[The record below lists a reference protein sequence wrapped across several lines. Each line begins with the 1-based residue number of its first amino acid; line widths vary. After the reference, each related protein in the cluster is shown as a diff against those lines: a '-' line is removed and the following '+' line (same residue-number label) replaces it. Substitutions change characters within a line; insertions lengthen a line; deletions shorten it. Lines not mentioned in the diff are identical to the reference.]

1 MRARREAPAKDVLCS
16 YDIFYI
22 GTFIVL
28 TTKEVGS
35 DFTRRLDERVGTAR
49 RHEKWRLEYMTLL
62 ERDERMWEEGH
73 REGENLFAL
82 LVSKLM
88 KEGRS
93 EDVERAATDEAY
105 RKTLYAEYNLK

>member
-1 MRARREAPAKDVLCS
+1 MKAFL
-16 YDIFYI
+16 
-22 GTFIVL
+22 L

-35 DFTRRLDERVGTAR
+35 DFARRLDER
-49 RHEKWRLEYMTLL
+49 KWRLEYMTLL

>member
-1 MRARREAPAKDVLCS
+1 MLAQNLDQGA
-16 YDIFYI
+16 I
-22 GTFIVL
+22 GV
-28 TTKEVGS
+28 K
-35 DFTRRLDERVGTAR
+35 
-49 RHEKWRLEYMTLL
+49 
-62 ERDERMWEEGH
+62 
-73 REGENLFAL
+73 NLFAL